1 MALRLVEIR
10 VDESHFDRLAP
21 ILDNGAV
28 EDHWPVGATNGFAT
42 HRALVRTES
51 VEALTDA
58 LADRFDRDDGFR
70 VVLLAVEA
78 TLPRVEEP
86 EKSES
91 DADAD
96 DRPDP
101 GWGRVSR
108 EELLQELDTAARI
121 DPVYL
126 AGVALSTV
134 VAAVGLMRGDVAV
147 IIGAMVIAPLLGP
160 NVALSLAVTLGDLS
174 FGRRA
179 LTAAAGGAA
188 VALLLSIAIGWAFPV
203 DPTVPELAARTQVG
217 LSDVALALSA
227 GSAGALAFTSG
238 LPTTVI
244 GVMVAVALLPPLVA
258 TGLLAG
264 EGLTRDALAAATLVA
279 TNVTCVNLAG
289 VATFLIRRVGP
300 RKWFE
305 VARARTAI
313 RIAMVLWVA
322 LLAALVLLILFAWN
336 EAGATG

>member
-10 VDESHFDRLAP
+10 VDKDHFDRLAP
-21 ILDNGAV
+21 ILDDGHV
-28 EDHWPVGATNGFAT
+28 VDHWPVGATDGFAT

-58 LADRFDRDDGFR
+58 LADRFEADDGFR
-70 VVLLAVEA
+70 VVLLSVEA
-78 TLPRVEEP
+78 TLPKVEE
-86 EKSES
+86 
-91 DADAD
+91 ADKKD
-96 DRPDP
+96 DEAGDDEPDR

-108 EELLQELDTAARI
+108 EELLQELETAARV

-134 VAAVGLMRGDVAV
+134 VAAVGLIRGDVAV

-160 NVALSLAVTLGDLS
+160 NVALSLAVTLGDLD

-179 LTAAAGGAA
+179 LVAAASGAL
-188 VALLLSIAIGWAFPV
+188 VALGLSVLVGWFFPV
-203 DPTVPELAARTQVG
+203 DPTVAELAARTNVG
-217 LSDVALALSA
+217 LSDVALALAA

-264 EGLTRDALAAATLVA
+264 QGLTTDALAAATLVA

-289 VATFLIRRVGP
+289 VATFLVRRVGP
-300 RKWFE
+300 RDWWE
-305 VARARTAI
+305 AERARRAS
-313 RIAMVLWVA
+313 RIAIGLWVA
-322 LLAALVLLILFAWN
+322 LLLALVALILFAWSDPP
-336 EAGATG
+336 TG

>member
-10 VDESHFDRLAP
+10 VGTDQLAQLAP
-21 ILDNGAV
+21 ILDAGSV
-28 EDHWPVGATNGFAT
+28 EDHWPVGTSNGHATY
-42 HRALVRTES
+42 RALVRSES

-58 LADRFDRDDGFR
+58 LSDRFTMEGGFR

-86 EKSES
+86 VSENGDEEVEEKTGT
-91 DADAD
+91 
-96 DRPDP
+96 

-108 EELLQELDTAARI
+108 EELLQELESAARV

-126 AGVALSTV
+126 ASVALSTV

-160 NVALSLAVTLGDLS
+160 NVALSLAVTLGDLD

-179 LTAAAGGAA
+179 FTTAAAGAV
-188 VALLLSIAIGWAFPV
+188 VALVLSCAVGWAFPI
-203 DPTVPELAARTQVG
+203 DPSVPELAARTRVG
-217 LSDVALALSA
+217 LSDVALALAA

-264 EGLTRDALAAATLVA
+264 QGLVPQALAAATLVA

-289 VATFLIRRVGP
+289 VATFLARRVGP
-300 RKWFE
+300 REWWE
-305 VARARTAI
+305 AERARTTT
-313 RIAMVLWVA
+313 RIAILLWLG
-322 LLAALVLLILFAWN
+322 LLAALVLLIVFAW
-336 EAGATG
+336 G

>member
-10 VDESHFDRLAP
+10 IPADRTDTLRSVLDDADLVDAWS
-21 ILDNGAV
+21 
-28 EDHWPVGATNGFAT
+28 VGSDDDTHT
-42 HRALVRTES
+42 HRALVRSEA

-58 LADRFDRDDGFR
+58 LSDRLAGDGLR
-70 VVLLAVEA
+70 IVLLAVEA
-78 TLPRVEEP
+78 TLPRIDESRVEDDDALEG
-86 EKSES
+86 S
-91 DADAD
+91 DEGG
-96 DRPDP
+96 R
-101 GWGRVSR
+101 GGTWGRVSR
-108 EELLQELDTAARI
+108 EELQQELERAVRL

-160 NVALSLAVTLGDLS
+160 NVALSLSATLGDLDL
-174 FGRRA
+174 GRRA
-179 LTAAAGGAA
+179 FLTAAAGAA
-188 VALLLSIAIGWAFPV
+188 VALVLSLAVGWAFPL
-203 DPTVPELAARTQVG
+203 DPTVPELAARTRVG
-217 LSDVALALSA
+217 LSDVALALAA

-264 EGLTRDALAAATLVA
+264 HGLGREALAAATLVA

-289 VATFLIRRVGP
+289 VATFLARRVGP
-300 RKWFE
+300 KEWWE
-305 VARARTAI
+305 AERARTTT
-313 RIAMVLWVA
+313 RIAIGLWVG
-322 LLAALVLLILFAWN
+322 LLAALVLLIVFAWS
-336 EAGATG
+336 